1 MKMNN
6 KIYNYIFGSLV
17 GLMNRKKIDPI
28 TNYIIDQI
36 DGNNNL
42 SDIERIVKGILV
54 NNVDEDKERQAVRV
68 AKDVSIF
75 IYNNSK

>member
-6 KIYNYIFGSLV
+6 QTYNYIFGSLV

-28 TNYIIDQI
+28 SNYIIEQI
-36 DGNNNL
+36 DDNKNL
-42 SDIERIVKGILV
+42 TDIERIIKGILV

-68 AKDVSIF
+68 AKDISIF